1 MTVEVR
7 EEPIERLEEQAEL
20 SIAFTV
26 DRMLVATPVEGG
38 LGGITLEEQ
47 PVAPSWVKDY
57 DVLDGE
63 GPARWRRSFDVT
75 RWGFLVARDGDER
88 VGGAVIAFDT
98 PDVHL
103 LDGRRDLAA
112 LWDLRVHPDR
122 RSSGIGVL
130 LWRAF
135 EDWARTRGC
144 RDVMVETQ
152 NNNVAACRFYARM
165 GCSLGALHRFRY
177 PELPDEIQL
186 LWYKSL

>member
-1 MTVEVR
+1 MTVTVD

-26 DRMLVATPVEGG
+26 DRALVATPVDGG
-38 LGGITLEEQ
+38 LGGITLDEQ

-57 DVLDGE
+57 DLLDGE

-98 PDVHL
+98 PSVHL

-122 RSSGIGVL
+122 RSSGIGAL
-130 LWRAF
+130 LWRAA

-144 RDVMVETQ
+144 RQLMVETQ
-152 NNNVAACRFYARM
+152 NNNVGACRFYARM
-165 GCSLGALHRFRY
+165 GCTLGALHRFRH

-186 LWYKSL
+186 LWYTSL